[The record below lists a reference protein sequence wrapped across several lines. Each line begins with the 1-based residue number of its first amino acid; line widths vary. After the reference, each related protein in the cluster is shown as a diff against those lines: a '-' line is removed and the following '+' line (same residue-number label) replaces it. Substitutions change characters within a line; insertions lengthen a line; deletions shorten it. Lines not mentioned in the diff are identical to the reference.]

1 MGNKNKLKKN
11 KSKLELFF
19 DSTSFIKDLFI
30 KAGDLL
36 SETVSPAASEGGLY
50 PNRWAPLKEQNRQL
64 KQDIQATEDELTLYK
79 RKAASWKDVHIKKVK
94 TAAHAHATRE
104 DSSDSVTFSDLKRYE
119 VGSLF

>member
-19 DSTSFIKDLFI
+19 DITSFIKDLFI
-30 KAGDLL
+30 KAGDLP

-64 KQDIQATEDELTLYK
+64 KQDLQATEEELLSIREK
-79 RKAASWKDVHIKKVK
+79 EDVHVKKVK

-104 DSSDSVTFSDLKRYE
+104 DSSDSNFLRFEK
-119 VGSLF
+119 L